1 MVDLTFPDGSVGEDE
16 IFFLSISKKK
26 KKKLDTPN
34 RSAHLN

>member
-26 KKKLDTPN
+26 KNWIHPTGQ
-34 RSAHLN
+34 HT

>member
-26 KKKLDTPN
+26 KKKNWIHPTGQ
-34 RSAHLN
+34 HT

>member
-26 KKKLDTPN
+26 KKLDTPN